1 VIPGTP
7 LTWGSLWFSTLR
19 SFAANARGL
28 PRGTVTYGPGHAARA
43 TQVAR
48 LSAAQGGA
56 FLARRP
62 GSAHAFLPG
71 TGQDPDRELA
81 RRAELLELLMLG
93 PAFQFRL
100 SATVAAARSEHDP
113 GTARPALAA
122 ALAGRLAPAVAAWLH
137 INPDDV
143 TCAIGAERAI
153 TGQGGGRKGVRAAM
167 PVSWLS
173 EVWAPGLA
181 LVDGHLVT
189 DITRAEFPDADVLA
203 LEVLGGEPA
212 ALAVQCQSGA
222 SSSQV
227 PRWRIT
233 GR

>member
-1 VIPGTP
+1 
-7 LTWGSLWFSTLR
+7 
-19 SFAANARGL
+19 
-28 PRGTVTYGPGHAARA
+28 
-43 TQVAR
+43 
-48 LSAAQGGA
+48 
-56 FLARRP
+56 
-62 GSAHAFLPG
+62 LPG
-71 TGQDPDRELA
+71 TGQDPDRA

-100 SATVAAARSEHDP
+100 SATVAATRSEHDS

-143 TCAIGAERAI
+143 SCSIGAERAI
-153 TGQGGGRKGVRAAM
+153 TGQGGGRKGIRAAM

-189 DITRAEFPDADVLA
+189 GITRAEFPDAYVLA
-203 LEVLGGEPA
+203 LEVPGGEPT
-212 ALAVQCQSGA
+212 ALAVQCRSDA

-227 PRWRIT
+227 PRWRIA
-233 GR
+233 GH

>member
-1 VIPGTP
+1 VY
-7 LTWGSLWFSTLR
+7 S
-19 SFAANARGL
+19 
-28 PRGTVTYGPGHAARA
+28 
-43 TQVAR
+43 
-48 LSAAQGGA
+48 GA
-56 FLARRP
+56 YLARRP
-62 GSAHAFLPG
+62 GSAHAFSPG

-122 ALAGRLAPAVAAWLH
+122 ALAGRLGPAVAAWLH

-143 TCAIGAERAI
+143 SCSIGTERAI
-153 TGQGGGRKGVRAAM
+153 TGQDAGTKGIRAAM

-189 DITRAEFPDADVLA
+189 GITRAEFPDADVLA
-203 LEVLGGEPA
+203 LKMPGGQPA
-212 ALAVQCQSGA
+212 ALAVQCQSDA

-233 GR
+233 RQ